1 MKERFKMNDEYWEY
15 LTHTLTNLH
24 TSYSDARGKNSL
36 KTSMHETTNMIDV
49 INTIESYKGK

>member
-1 MKERFKMNDEYWEY
+1 MNDEYWEY

-49 INTIESYKGK
+49 INTIEGYKRK